1 MYFKELTSYRTG
13 SLPVIVRA
21 ETELHQSRF
30 VVQKILEFRE
40 EGIPLDEMAVL
51 FRSSF
56 LSDALEIELMKANIP
71 FVKYGGFKFIETSHI
86 KDLIAHLR
94 VLVNPQDVISWNRI
108 LLLLEGV
115 GPKKAESIIEDILT
129 KRIKPDEPADSFWR
143 RFHDYPKGLEKLF
156 GFFVEASKRSNNVSE
171 IVFHLIEY
179 YKPVFKSK
187 YDDYTK
193 RMKDLDMFAAI
204 SEQYEHVEDLLTD
217 LALDPPVS
225 SITDVNGSSEEED
238 VLVLSTVHSAKGLEW
253 KAVFIINALDGR
265 FPSQRSVDDPEQ
277 LEEELRLF
285 YVACTRAKDHLFIT
299 YPMEVFE
306 REFGVVLSKP
316 SRFLGA
322 VTDEQAEQ
330 WMVDGSLVDNPLL
343 K

>member
-1 MYFKELTSYRTG
+1 MYYKELRSYRTG
-13 SLPVIVRA
+13 NLPVIVRA
-21 ETELHQSRF
+21 ATELHQSRF

-86 KDLIAHLR
+86 KDLISHLR
-94 VLVNPQDVISWNRI
+94 VLQNPRDVISWNRI

-115 GPKKAESIIEDILT
+115 GPKRAEAIIEDLLSR
-129 KRIKPDEPADSFWR
+129 RIEPGAAVGNFWKSFR
-143 RFHDYPKGLEKLF
+143 DIPKGLDALF
-156 GFFVEASKRSNNVSE
+156 TFFTKASAPSTPVPD
-171 IVFHLIEY
+171 IVFQLIEY
-179 YKPVFKSK
+179 YKPIFKNK
-187 YDDYTK
+187 YDDHQK
-193 RMKDLDMFAAI
+193 RMKDLDMFASI
-204 SEQYEHVEDLLTD
+204 SEQYTEVESLLVD
-217 LALDPPVS
+217 LALDPPVN
-225 SITDVNGSSEEED
+225 SISDVEGSNDDED

-253 KAVFIINALDGR
+253 KVVFIINALDGR
-265 FPSQRSVDDPEQ
+265 FPSQRSVDDPSD

-285 YVACTRAKDHLFIT
+285 YVACTRAKDHLLIT
-299 YPMEVFE
+299 YPLEVFE

-322 VTDEQAEQ
+322 IGEDQAEQ
-330 WMVDGSLVDNPLL
+330 WMVDGSVIDNPMLT
-343 K
+343 